1 MRSPA
6 PQNVPILH
14 TGMNAMARRLL
25 GGLLAMVTALAGL
38 GLVAPAAHAATLV
51 AQNSQHSWHNNNRN
65 KTIDTTVEVYND
77 GTVRGVSTV
86 ESGVWLTGVRLCA
99 KAVLMDRDGGAL
111 AEVGGDCWGVNGTAF
126 GYSSRTENWGGQ
138 VSPDI
143 ASRTYAVQIVHWNN
157 GIDWG
162 QVFAFAKK
170 VWDIYRA
177 IAQSNND
184 AAATDIVMPNGTV
197 MPYSS
202 FVPAPGGGG
211 GGNMCGGS
219 PCKHPL

>member
-1 MRSPA
+1 MSA
-6 PQNVPILH
+6 L
-14 TGMNAMARRLL
+14 TRRLL
-25 GGLLAMVTALAGL
+25 GGLVAVVTALAGL
-38 GLVAPAAHAATLV
+38 SVLTPAAHAATVV
-51 AQNSQHSWHNNNRN
+51 AQNSKHSWHNNNQN
-65 KTIDTTVEVYND
+65 KTIDTTVAVYDD
-77 GTVRGVSTV
+77 GTVQGTSTV

-126 GYSSRTENWGGQ
+126 GYSKRTENWSGQ
-138 VSPDI
+138 VSRDI

-162 QVFAFAKK
+162 QVFGFAKK
-170 VWDIYRA
+170 IWEIYQA
-177 IAQSNND
+177 IASSNND

-202 FVPAPGGGG
+202 FVPPVGGGG
-211 GGNMCGGS
+211 GSTNCGGTICHY
-219 PCKHPL
+219 PK